1 MQTRLHVDQ
10 ANKNSELWLES
21 TFFRTWFAAERR
33 ASSVLVLVDKTGSLQ
48 KCCFPPPSTSNYE
61 EGWQL
66 RWSDDGSSS
75 CGWWRAG
82 VPTGRQPWLSASL
95 CLRQEVKM
103 SELEWWFTG
112 WLKSEMC
119 KTWNEMC
126 DGGQR
131 EHTNLCQADL
141 ATVASYSYTTL
152 HCIFLPCS
160 LSFHLCISFSLLT
173 QGLAPSPR
181 YPLRWIYQKS
191 GQRPSLSSGLDQIYL
206 GLRALV
212 SALFLRGGWGLER
225 EFLTKLWW
233 LKDIWDGGGWG
244 IPYRTYPSFLYLY
257 TNLFSPL
264 ESKQSRKKIT
274 ISPWPCDR

>member
-1 MQTRLHVDQ
+1 
-10 ANKNSELWLES
+10 
-21 TFFRTWFAAERR
+21 
-33 ASSVLVLVDKTGSLQ
+33 
-48 KCCFPPPSTSNYE
+48 
-61 EGWQL
+61 
-66 RWSDDGSSS
+66 
-75 CGWWRAG
+75 
-82 VPTGRQPWLSASL
+82 
-95 CLRQEVKM
+95 
-103 SELEWWFTG
+103 
-112 WLKSEMC
+112 
-119 KTWNEMC
+119 MC

-206 GLRALV
+206 GLRALF

-233 LKDIWDGGGWG
+233 LKDIWDGGAGEFPTG
-244 IPYRTYPSFLYLY
+244 HIPLSSIFIQICFLHW
-257 TNLFSPL
+257 N
-264 ESKQSRKKIT
+264 QSRAEKRLQYPHDHVTANSCKT
-274 ISPWPCDR
+274 PNGNGKTAV